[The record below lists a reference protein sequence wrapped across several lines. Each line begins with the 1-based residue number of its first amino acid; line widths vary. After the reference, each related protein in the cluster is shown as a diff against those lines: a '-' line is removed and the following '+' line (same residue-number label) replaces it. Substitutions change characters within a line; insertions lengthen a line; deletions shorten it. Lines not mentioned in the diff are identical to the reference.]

1 MDFAS
6 FLEDIRKSRHYRDQ
20 IVYVHHITEREAE
33 YRALSTPL
41 PQELVSALEKMGIS
55 ELYTHQVQAIE
66 SVRAKKSVA
75 VVTGTASGKTLCYNL
90 PVLER
95 MVNGQWSRVNGGT
108 GCETVDHRP
117 STIDHATA
125 FYLFPTKA
133 LAQDQ
138 LRGLRRYADLEPAL
152 ARVMKAGT
160 YDGDTPPSTRR
171 KLRDEASIILTNPD
185 MLHQGILPY
194 HTRWSRFFADLRYVV
209 IDEIHTYRGIFGSNV
224 ANVIRRLSRVCRY
237 YGSDPQFICSS
248 ATIAN
253 PLELAERLTG
263 VPITLV
269 DNDGSPRGAKH
280 FVLWNPPC
288 IDVGLMERRSSNV
301 EAQELMTGLM
311 RKGVRTITFGKARIV
326 AELMYKY
333 VREALQRREPILA
346 QKVRAYR
353 GGYLPEERREIERQ
367 LFSGELL
374 GITSTNAL
382 ELGIDIGGL
391 DAAIIVGFPGT
402 IASTWQQAG
411 RAGRSSDQS
420 LVVFVAYNDPID
432 QYLMRHPTYFFGQS
446 PENAIVDPENTYI
459 LANHLRCAAFE
470 LPIKES
476 DAHSFGGRTTGV
488 AEVLAEEGD
497 LKQIDRTWYWS
508 KTDFPAA
515 DVNLRTISD
524 STFAIVETSA
534 EGVGCSVLGVGPDEH
549 PTPNTQH
556 PTPPPSG
563 RVIGQV
569 DAISAPELVYPGAI
583 YMHEAETYF
592 VEDLDLQNKV
602 AYVRR
607 ADVDYYTNAI
617 LDASIR
623 IGVRCSVLGDGQ
635 PVSEATNTQHPTPNT
650 SDRLC
655 RGSSVFLGPA
665 TVTWATTG
673 FKKIKFYNLDSIG
686 YGKVDIP
693 PQHLET
699 MAFWVVPAD
708 EMLDEVRRCGL
719 KPIEGLMGIRNLMVH
734 VLPLFAM
741 CDKQDIGG
749 IVDSSNTGSPTIF
762 IYDRYAG
769 GLGFAEKGFH
779 MVEELMRACLEVLTE
794 CGCEDGCPSCVGIP
808 VLRPAIHTDPD
819 IFGSFPIP
827 DKAAALMMLRAMV
840 P

>member
-1 MDFAS
+1 
-6 FLEDIRKSRHYRDQ
+6 
-20 IVYVHHITEREAE
+20 
-33 YRALSTPL
+33 
-41 PQELVSALEKMGIS
+41 
-55 ELYTHQVQAIE
+55 
-66 SVRAKKSVA
+66 
-75 VVTGTASGKTLCYNL
+75 
-90 PVLER
+90 
-95 MVNGQWSRVNGGT
+95 
-108 GCETVDHRP
+108 
-117 STIDHATA
+117 
-125 FYLFPTKA
+125 
-133 LAQDQ
+133 
-138 LRGLRRYADLEPAL
+138 
-152 ARVMKAGT
+152 
-160 YDGDTPPSTRR
+160 
-171 KLRDEASIILTNPD
+171 
-185 MLHQGILPY
+185 
-194 HTRWSRFFADLRYVV
+194 LRYVV

-237 YGSDPQFICSS
+237 YGSNPQFICSS

-253 PLELAERLTG
+253 PLELAGRLTG
-263 VPITLV
+263 VPIALV

-301 EAQELMTGLM
+301 EAQELMTDLM

-488 AEVLAEEGD
+488 AEVLEEAGD

-515 DVNLRTISD
+515 DVNLRTISE
-524 STFAIVETSA
+524 STFAIVET
-534 EGVGCSVLGVGPDEH
+534 ERQGDKEKGGMGERENGRGPDQPSTINH
-549 PTPNTQH
+549 QPSA
-556 PTPPPSG
+556 PSG

-623 IGVRCSVLGDGQ
+623 VGDG
-635 PVSEATNTQHPTPNT
+635 ATGRVGELAAEHFPIAHSPTLPL
-650 SDRLC
+650 SH
-655 RGSSVFLGPA
+655 SVFLGPA

-708 EMLDEVRRCGL
+708 ELLDEVRRCGL

-794 CGCEDGCPSCVGIP
+794 CGCEDGCPSCVGLPI
-808 VLRPAIHTDPD
+808 LRPAIHTDPD

-827 DKAAALMMLRAMV
+827 DKAAALTMLRAMAERT
-840 P
+840 